1 MPVWTELEA
10 VQSRQAVLD
19 VRGLP
24 KNLACEMLDRAVGS
38 A

>member
-1 MPVWTELEA
+1 MPVWAELEA
-10 VQSRQAVLD
+10 VQSRRTALD
-19 VRGLP
+19 VRDLP